1 MEEQVQIKDER
12 RMLLKI
18 LRTACDYVVDMLNF
32 DRRIRDAGQEIEDLL
47 RWKEERQNV
56 KFYCRR
62 WVSILLGIPLGI
74 KLAYDLLLF
83 FPSINNFMLTF
94 DSNGPLFVTMNFS
107 FIGVCCVAVIIALH
121 GIQRLLA
128 LPRVSAFKKE
138 WEISGVQKLHD
149 LEARRTALVK
159 EKEALV
165 KDQAAAVLSL
175 MPPKYIYLEAIDF
188 FIEMVVNMRAD
199 SMKEAV
205 NLYEE
210 HLHRMR
216 LEASQKQIAEQQE
229 RILQIQQENQAILNS
244 VGDSVNDMRASL
256 RDISV
261 DMNTQKWLTYL
272 SMINYSRKTDRD

>member
-1 MEEQVQIKDER
+1 
-12 RMLLKI
+12 
-18 LRTACDYVVDMLNF
+18 
-32 DRRIRDAGQEIEDLL
+32 
-47 RWKEERQNV
+47 
-56 KFYCRR
+56 
-62 WVSILLGIPLGI
+62 
-74 KLAYDLLLF
+74 
-83 FPSINNFMLTF
+83 
-94 DSNGPLFVTMNFS
+94 
-107 FIGVCCVAVIIALH
+107 
-121 GIQRLLA
+121 
-128 LPRVSAFKKE
+128 
-138 WEISGVQKLHD
+138 
-149 LEARRTALVK
+149 
-159 EKEALV
+159 
-165 KDQAAAVLSL
+165 
-175 MPPKYIYLEAIDF
+175 
-188 FIEMVVNMRAD
+188 MRAD